1 MAYANPRLIQAL
13 RITYEKLKHSP
24 LYSWGHLGAC
34 NCGHLAQA
42 VTRQSAQEIHKA
54 ALRRAGDWGEVV
66 VEYCPQ
72 SRLPVDHILT
82 QLYDLGL
89 TARDIE
95 HFEDLSDPQVLAEV
109 VESGVYLTRNDKDHV
124 MRYIQGWITVLEKA
138 LFQASSEPL
147 PPLRKAS

>member
-1 MAYANPRLIQAL
+1 M
-13 RITYEKLKHSP
+13 
-24 LYSWGHLGAC
+24 
-34 NCGHLAQA
+34 
-42 VTRQSAQEIHKA
+42 
-54 ALRRAGDWGEVV
+54 
-66 VEYCPQ
+66 EYCPQ

-109 VESGVYLTRNDKDHV
+109 VDSGVYLTRNDKDHV

-138 LFQASSEPL
+138 LFQALLRAVTTSTKSKLKIKKPPDYSGVFNHLRWCSRRGFEP
-147 PPLRKAS
+147 PTRGFSVPCSTN

>member
-54 ALRRAGDWGEVV
+54 ALRRAGDWGRSLWSIVPRVV
-66 VEYCPQ
+66 FRR
-72 SRLPVDHILT
+72 SHSNTALRFR
-82 QLYDLGL
+82 L

-124 MRYIQGWITVLEKA
+124 MQYIKA
-138 LFQASSEPL
+138 GSPF
-147 PPLRKAS
+147 